1 MLKSAWGGA
10 LFPGILRILRILGIY
25 RGAAFFLHKN
35 RYGLRAV
42 CVPHSQPPQM
52 AMGAMWF
59 VQTVTEK
66 LQSEFFIEIDDYALS
81 LIV

>member
-42 CVPHSQPPQM
+42 CVPHSQPPET
-52 AMGAMWF
+52 AIGAGWL
-59 VQTVTEK
+59 VRRVTEK
-66 LQSEFFIEIDDYALS
+66 LQSEFFIEVDDYALS